1 VRAGNSGDGMS
12 GASSSAGA
20 AGRSYASLRH
30 RDFRLLWS
38 AEFISSTG
46 TQIQRVG
53 VAWQIFELT
62 RDPLALGVL
71 GLCRF
76 APILIFGIAGGV
88 FADRYDRRR
97 TLLISQIALLV
108 CSAAFVA
115 MTVAGAA
122 SLAAIYALTI
132 VASIFAAVAGP
143 TRQALI
149 PALVPRDELA
159 GAMSM
164 SVLASQVATVSGPAV
179 GGVLIGAL
187 GLGAAYAIDAIS
199 FGVVAVAVIVLRTR
213 PAVVRQTISGWA
225 AAMEGL
231 RFLRDSPGLL
241 AVMLLDFVATFFG
254 ASTVLMPV
262 FATDIL
268 GGGPTSLGLLLAA
281 PAAGAVVGGA
291 VMAVARMPNRPGLG
305 VVAAVIVYGACI
317 FAFGLSRDLWL
328 SLGLLAASGA
338 ADSVSMAMR
347 HTVRNVLSP
356 DALRGRVAAAHSTFA
371 MGGPQLGE
379 FESGLLAARFGAPAA
394 VASGGLLAVV
404 AAFVIA
410 WRLPAISAL
419 RLSALPAAGPD
430 TARASAD

>member
-1 VRAGNSGDGMS
+1 
-12 GASSSAGA
+12 
-20 AGRSYASLRH
+20 
-30 RDFRLLWS
+30 
-38 AEFISSTG
+38 
-46 TQIQRVG
+46 
-53 VAWQIFELT
+53 
-62 RDPLALGVL
+62 
-71 GLCRF
+71 
-76 APILIFGIAGGV
+76 
-88 FADRYDRRR
+88 
-97 TLLISQIALLV
+97 
-108 CSAAFVA
+108 
-115 MTVAGAA
+115 
-122 SLAAIYALTI
+122 
-132 VASIFAAVAGP
+132 
-143 TRQALI
+143 
-149 PALVPRDELA
+149 
-159 GAMSM
+159 
-164 SVLASQVATVSGPAV
+164 
-179 GGVLIGAL
+179 
-187 GLGAAYAIDAIS
+187 
-199 FGVVAVAVIVLRTR
+199 
-213 PAVVRQTISGWA
+213 
-225 AAMEGL
+225 
-231 RFLRDSPGLL
+231 
-241 AVMLLDFVATFFG
+241 MLLDFVATFFG